1 MASSLSS
8 PFEIKCS
15 HPVQP
20 SPSFDSLFFEYL
32 STVRDK
38 KFPRKSLS
46 LSLRRGIPPYTRPR
60 HIRPCSV
67 NGENFYNLGRSR
79 EKVERRLKWRNIRR
93 ISHLAP
99 TYINPLDPLFNCL
112 SLSLSRHYPRA
123 SCPFSFDRLRPTCA
137 HRWSRELEHV
147 RFLAVKRGEGA
158 CVRHRCRNNPE
169 RASFSPVCTLALK
182 FPSRSP
188 PSLPL
193 ASSRGKYA
201 RMVVQMGGEGKIG
214 GKEETEIEGVVES
227 NGQRVRG
234 CSR

>member
-1 MASSLSS
+1 MAEYSADFPSCSNVYKSSRSV
-8 PFEIKCS
+8 I
-15 HPVQP
+15 Q
-20 SPSFDSLFFEYL
+20 
-32 STVRDK
+32 
-38 KFPRKSLS
+38 LS
-46 LSLRRGIPPYTRPR
+46 LP
-60 HIRPCSV
+60 
-67 NGENFYNLGRSR
+67 
-79 EKVERRLKWRNIRR
+79 
-93 ISHLAP
+93 
-99 TYINPLDPLFNCL
+99 
-112 SLSLSRHYPRA
+112 LSRHYPRA

>member
-1 MASSLSS
+1 M
-8 PFEIKCS
+8 
-15 HPVQP
+15 
-20 SPSFDSLFFEYL
+20 
-32 STVRDK
+32 
-38 KFPRKSLS
+38 
-46 LSLRRGIPPYTRPR
+46 
-60 HIRPCSV
+60 

-79 EKVERRLKWRNIRR
+79 EKVERRLKWRNIRQ

-99 TYINPLDPLFNCL
+99 AYINPLDPLFNCL

-158 CVRHRCRNNPE
+158 FVRHRCRNNPE

>member
-79 EKVERRLKWRNIRR
+79 EKVERRLKWRNIRQ

-99 TYINPLDPLFNCL
+99 AYINPLDPLFNCL
-112 SLSLSRHYPRA
+112 SLSLVIILAPRV
-123 SCPFSFDRLRPTCA
+123 L
-137 HRWSRELEHV
+137 
-147 RFLAVKRGEGA
+147 
-158 CVRHRCRNNPE
+158 
-169 RASFSPVCTLALK
+169 
-182 FPSRSP
+182 SRSTV
-188 PSLPL
+188 SVRRALIDGH
-193 ASSRGKYA
+193 ASSN
-201 RMVVQMGGEGKIG
+201 
-214 GKEETEIEGVVES
+214 T
-227 NGQRVRG
+227 
-234 CSR
+234 